1 MLGLILAV
9 LLSLFFSTFC
19 SLMEAALLSITWSS
33 IEQIKEKNK
42 KKGILL
48 SNMRT
53 HIDEPISAIL
63 TLNTIAHTAG
73 ASIAGAFAS
82 HLWGD
87 ALLPIFVAI
96 FTILI
101 LFISE
106 IIPKTL
112 GVTHSTFLC
121 TAFLYPLYG
130 VVLFFKPVYFLTKQ
144 ITALF
149 TQSQQPLATED
160 DIKAMVSLSQKTGSI
175 NEYEALSINNILS
188 LDTKHVADVMTPR
201 TVVFSLPADI
211 TVAELL
217 KDKNSLNYSRIPI
230 YKENNEDI
238 IGIVTR
244 KELLQHRE
252 DGDTVRL
259 FEIMQPVHFVLET
272 TKLHTVLQTF
282 LNSRSHLFVVID
294 EYGGLAG
301 VISLED
307 VLEEI
312 LGREIVDETDTA
324 IDLQKVARQRKARLV
339 QAVNKKN
346 THVPSGL

>member
-1 MLGLILAV
+1 MV
-9 LLSLFFSTFC
+9 Y
-19 SLMEAALLSITWSS
+19 
-33 IEQIKEKNK
+33 
-42 KKGILL
+42 
-48 SNMRT
+48 
-53 HIDEPISAIL
+53 
-63 TLNTIAHTAG
+63 
-73 ASIAGAFAS
+73 
-82 HLWGD
+82 
-87 ALLPIFVAI
+87 
-96 FTILI
+96 
-101 LFISE
+101 
-106 IIPKTL
+106 
-112 GVTHSTFLC
+112 
-121 TAFLYPLYG
+121 LY
-130 VVLFFKPVYFLTKQ
+130 K
-144 ITALF
+144 
-149 TQSQQPLATED
+149 
-160 DIKAMVSLSQKTGSI
+160 KTGSI

-217 KDKNSLNYSRIPI
+217 KDKNSLNYSRIPV

-324 IDLQKVARQRKARLV
+324 IDLQKVARQRRARLV
-339 QAVNKKN
+339 QAVNRKN
-346 THVPSGL
+346 MHASSNQ

>member
-1 MLGLILAV
+1 M
-9 LLSLFFSTFC
+9 
-19 SLMEAALLSITWSS
+19 
-33 IEQIKEKNK
+33 
-42 KKGILL
+42 
-48 SNMRT
+48 
-53 HIDEPISAIL
+53 
-63 TLNTIAHTAG
+63 
-73 ASIAGAFAS
+73 
-82 HLWGD
+82 
-87 ALLPIFVAI
+87 
-96 FTILI
+96 
-101 LFISE
+101 
-106 IIPKTL
+106 
-112 GVTHSTFLC
+112 
-121 TAFLYPLYG
+121 
-130 VVLFFKPVYFLTKQ
+130 LFFKPVYFLTKQ

-175 NEYEALSINNILS
+175 NEYDALSINNILS